1 MKLLI
6 TAFFADYPQ
15 YLSCLLQGSA
25 ISDGSRWLNLAKR
38 IDSSFTRVWR
48 PRIVAPFFPPCF
60 RVARALE
67 PLTFPV
73 LARSLNRVNTA
84 ASEGT
89 RLNAFPPSSLPPEPP
104 QRAMQT
110 PLSVVEVEGSAKD
123 GSTKKSRFLTKR
135 LSDPSQRA

>member
-15 YLSCLLQGSA
+15 YLSCLLQRSA
-25 ISDGSRWLNLAKR
+25 ISDVSRWLNLAKR

-73 LARSLNRVNTA
+73 LARSLNRVNM
-84 ASEGT
+84 T
-89 RLNAFPPSSLPPEPP
+89 RLNAFPPSFLPPPSHL
-104 QRAMQT
+104 RSAYSFVVLAVQT

-123 GSTKKSRFLTKR
+123 
-135 LSDPSQRA
+135 